1 MSDVWAEAWGIRFT
15 MNFAAGAAALIMIAV
30 FAGLWFFSHRKHA
43 PGGWMDGIG
52 FGILPAAAVGKAFE
66 LLCEGGSGRAVDE
79 PLPLLPWITENGM
92 YMPARIE
99 FVLALAAFCGVCVW
113 LILRKEAIPGRGE
126 AALTSLCLW
135 SGIRT
140 VTERL
145 RLSPDRIPQ
154 YAYAGLILVCLAV
167 WTAKRLRRGGGKG
180 RAAGD
185 WIAATVCTAMIVL
198 TSEGILSV
206 GSGIGDLAVI
216 AGCTILE
223 ALLALLCGSDERKAG
238 APKEARPEG
247 GDTIVMKA
255 V

>member
-1 MSDVWAEAWGIRFT
+1 MSDVWAEAGGVGFT
-15 MNFAAGAAALIMIAV
+15 MYFAAAAAALIMLAV

-43 PGGWMDGIG
+43 PGGWIDGIG
-52 FGILPAAAVGKAFE
+52 FGILPAASVGKTFE
-66 LLCEGGSGRAVDE
+66 LLCEGGAGRAADE
-79 PLPLLPWITENGM
+79 PLPLLPWVTEGGL

-99 FVLALAAFCGVCVW
+99 LILALAAFCGVCLW
-113 LILRKEAIPGRGE
+113 LILRKQEIPGRGE
-126 AALTSLCLW
+126 VALTSVCLW

-145 RLSPDRIPQ
+145 RFTPDRIPQ
-154 YAYAGLILVCLAV
+154 YVYAGLILVCLAF
-167 WTAKRLRRGGGKG
+167 WTAKRIRRGGRKS

-185 WIAATVCTAMIVL
+185 WIAALVCTAMIVL

-206 GSGIGDLAVI
+206 GSGIGDLAVV
-216 AGCTILE
+216 AGCVILE
-223 ALLALLCGSDERKAG
+223 VLLTLLCGCDERKTD